1 MKRITALTC
10 AVAFCLAAI
19 CFIAYAE
26 KDKTS
31 SINTESQTDSTAL
44 TAETV
49 PKTAVQKGRE
59 PDAIVFIEPADIYKT
74 EEEKFSDSK
83 LSFLCG
89 TVIKTKPIEIE
100 NEEKKDYYTC
110 STVKIG
116 EVFKGE
122 IESETIDVIE
132 FGGTDS
138 LTSQFVSYSGY
149 IPASVGDEVIFAVY
163 KIDSNS
169 EYVSKYLKENID
181 PDRTYRVAGAVQG
194 KLTLENGKYVS
205 NTPQSFFVGNAKTS
219 FTLEEYRELAK
230 KMLKK

>member
-1 MKRITALTC
+1 MKRITALIC
-10 AVAFCLAAI
+10 AAAFCLAAI

-59 PDAIVFIEPADIYKT
+59 PDAIVFIEPADMYKT

-89 TVIKTKPIEIE
+89 TVVKTKPIEIE
-100 NEEKKDYYTC
+100 NGEKKDYYTC
-110 STVKIG
+110 STVKIK
-116 EVFKGE
+116 EVFKGSFE
-122 IESETIDVIE
+122 GETIDVLE

-163 KIDSNS
+163 KIDPKG
-169 EYVSKYLKENID
+169 ERLKEYID
-181 PDRTYRVAGAVQG
+181 PNRTYCVAGAVQG

-205 NTPQSFFVGNAKTS
+205 NTPQSFLVDNPKTS
-219 FTLEEYRELAK
+219 FTLEEYRELS
-230 KMLKK
+230 KMA